1 MNQTRTKKILTKE
14 EMEKEIE
21 QWQEEKKREIALLDA
36 PELSEEAKDLLVS
49 IKRGLRDIQEGRVYT
64 IEEVIE
70 MLFGENG
77 LCS

>member
-36 PELSEEAKDLLVS
+36 PELSDEAKDLLVS

-64 IEEVIE
+64 VEEV
-70 MLFGENG
+70 LNYVLGEESI
-77 LCS
+77 CE